1 VGLSLYLCIVDVIN
15 EIQKIIDTLYTTEE
29 PDSGEVIV
37 GNGNEVIDM
46 LCELTSLDFN
56 VISNILESTTSIE
69 EDEEDGST
77 YIVGR
82 KKASQKIFEL
92 IGK

>member
-1 VGLSLYLCIVDVIN
+1 MGLSLYLCIVDVIN

-37 GNGNEVIDM
+37 GNGDEVIDM

>member
-1 VGLSLYLCIVDVIN
+1 
-15 EIQKIIDTLYTTEE
+15 
-29 PDSGEVIV
+29 
-37 GNGNEVIDM
+37 
-46 LCELTSLDFN
+46 LDFN
-56 VISNILESTTSIE
+56 VIANILESTTSIG

>member
-1 VGLSLYLCIVDVIN
+1 MYLCVMIN

-37 GNGNEVIDM
+37 GNGDEVIDM

-82 KKASQKIFEL
+82 NKASQKIFEL